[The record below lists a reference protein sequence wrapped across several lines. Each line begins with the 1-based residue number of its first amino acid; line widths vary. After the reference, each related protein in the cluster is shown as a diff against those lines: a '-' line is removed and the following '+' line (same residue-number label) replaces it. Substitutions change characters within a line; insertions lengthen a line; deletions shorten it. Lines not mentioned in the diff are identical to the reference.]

1 MFWYRI
7 LIALVLASQGHLL
20 AQQKARTATRVQA
33 EREAAESVRISGP
46 TLGYFFDSAQA
57 GIVPIWGIP
66 GAATVGQPLELG
78 LEFVKAA
85 VAPQQDYALA
95 EANGEPGLLVVR
107 LDPASFSRQPVPQA
121 LTGAERIVFSPGG
134 TSVALYDRSAGRIQV
149 LTGMPAEPVVSAE
162 VDLAGIAG
170 APATLA
176 VSDDGQVILVADSE
190 GYVSVLTAGG
200 ESRYVMAAGEA
211 SALAF
216 LHNSHDAVIAD
227 RARNMVYLVRDV
239 TGALEARSLAGE
251 RDGVSGPLAVEA
263 SRDNLR
269 VFIANAE
276 SSSVVALDLATGLAT
291 LVPCPYPVTGLRRLS
306 GNAVFALSE
315 PSDGPLPLFDGDSSE
330 PRIVLVPVAERWRSA
345 ALDNPMAGHFQQ

>member
-1 MFWYRI
+1 MFRYRI
-7 LIALVLASQGHLL
+7 LIAVVVAGQGHVV

-78 LEFVKAA
+78 LELVKAA

-95 EANGEPGLLVVR
+95 EANGESGLLVLR
-107 LDPASFSRQPVPQA
+107 LDPAPFSRQPLPQA
-121 LTGAERIVFSPGG
+121 LTGAEKIVFSPRG
-134 TSVALYDRSAGRIQV
+134 TSAALYDRGAGRIQV

-162 VDLAGIAG
+162 VDLAGIGG

-190 GYVSVLTAGG
+190 GYVSLLTAGG
-200 ESRYVMAAGEA
+200 ESRYVMAAGGA
-211 SALAF
+211 PALAF
-216 LHNSHDAVIAD
+216 LNNSHDAVIAD
-227 RARNMVYLVRDV
+227 RGRNAVYLVRDV
-239 TGALEARSLAGE
+239 TGSMEARSLAGE

-263 SRDNLR
+263 SRDNGR
-269 VFIANAE
+269 VFIANGE

-291 LVPCPYPVTGLRRLS
+291 LVPCRYPVTGLRRLS
-306 GNAVFALSE
+306 GNAVFALTE
-315 PSDGPLPLFDGDSSE
+315 PLNGPMLVLDGDSAE
-330 PRIVLVPVAERWRSA
+330 LRTVLVPVAGGSS
-345 ALDNPMAGHFQQ
+345 G